1 MPNLSQLKRERMLAF
16 LQKIKDEHRDD
27 DDMLIALG
35 EIESELTSK
44 KYGLV
49 WEQHEE
55 AVDVMMRDNVPVFTE
70 VPEREI
76 TAAPGQGY
84 NFILEGDN
92 LHSLRLLE
100 KTHKGKIDIIYID
113 PPYNRGGNDFRYEDT
128 FVEKQ
133 DGFRHSKW
141 LSFMESRLRIAWQLL
156 KSDGVIFI
164 SIDDFEMG
172 ALRMLCDDVFGEAF
186 FLCNIVWQ
194 KRYSRENREAI
205 GDAHEYILVYAKDM
219 DRIIRYAET
228 NDIPIATFSRANGE
242 LRKEF
247 EKFNNSSKLALLD
260 LTSVSYAIEDNKA
273 LIYALEQFLSIM
285 PNIRV
290 IAQTAQIDV
299 LLKYF
304 PLFLDGQEPVCKLLP
319 DLSGLGEKEPEESE
333 LAKVTD
339 LSGESFETFIDAFDH
354 NLIGHRYFKDRLR
367 YSLKNFISL
376 NKAKEQKVL
385 SIFLFGASGIGK
397 TEVARLIANGLQND
411 CYLAK
416 INFQNYSSQDALNSL
431 IGSPAGYVGCNHGEL
446 SEKIQKSK
454 VGVLLCDE
462 FEKTTRPVFSFFLEL
477 LEEGRFTDSMAREY
491 DMDGYVIIFTSN
503 LLSEAEYKKVIPPE
517 LQTRFDLV
525 CEFEEPT
532 TAEKTAFLD
541 LLLEMAKTKYSEQ
554 FAKIEITEDDK
565 KRLYAFDYS
574 SLSALRDIKR
584 VFNNRLMDYFVE
596 KGVL

>member
-1 MPNLSQLKRERMLAF
+1 MLDSCSKVCIDISALVHF
-16 LQKIKDEHRDD
+16 LITNKNNIEPTYINFTSMAEDTVVIAEVAIAESAMELLPLLFSDYKCYFEEDGEENSSSEEAHEFKPYPRQKIY
-27 DDMLIALG
+27 
-35 EIESELTSK
+35 
-44 KYGLV
+44 KYNNAQDL
-49 WEQHEE
+49 
-55 AVDVMMRDNVPVFTE
+55 
-70 VPEREI
+70 
-76 TAAPGQGY
+76 
-84 NFILEGDN
+84 
-92 LHSLRLLE
+92 
-100 KTHKGKIDIIYID
+100 DI
-113 PPYNRGGNDFRYEDT
+113 
-128 FVEKQ
+128 
-133 DGFRHSKW
+133 
-141 LSFMESRLRIAWQLL
+141 
-156 KSDGVIFI
+156 
-164 SIDDFEMG
+164 
-172 ALRMLCDDVFGEAF
+172 
-186 FLCNIVWQ
+186 
-194 KRYSRENREAI
+194 
-205 GDAHEYILVYAKDM
+205 
-219 DRIIRYAET
+219 IIRYAET
-228 NDIPIATFSRANGE
+228 NDIPIATFSRASGE

-247 EKFNNSSKLALLD
+247 EQFNKSSKLAILD

-290 IAQTAQIDV
+290 IAQTSQIDV

-304 PLFLDGQEPVCKLLP
+304 PLFLDGQEPVCKFLP
-319 DLSGLGEKEPEESE
+319 DLSGLGEKEPEEIK
-333 LAKVTD
+333 LTKVTD
-339 LSGESFETFIDAFDH
+339 LSGGAFDAFINAFNH
-354 NLIGHRYFKDRLR
+354 NLIGHNYFKERLR
-367 YSLKNFISL
+367 YALKNFVSL
-376 NKAKEQKVL
+376 NKAKEQTVL

-397 TEVARLIANGLQND
+397 TEVARLIASGLQND

-503 LLSEAEYKKVIPPE
+503 LLSEAEYKKAIPTE

-532 TAEKTAFLD
+532 MAEKTAFLD

-554 FAKIEITEDDK
+554 FAEIEMTEDEK
-565 KRLYAFDYS
+565 KQLYAFDYS

-584 VFNNRLMDYFVE
+584 VFNNRLMDYFAE
-596 KGVL
+596 KGVLR

>member
-1 MPNLSQLKRERMLAF
+1 MEQPEKKKSHDFNIYYLNFSKVYEIAMMINNVILT
-16 LQKIKDEHRDD
+16 KIETDKSSSFEEQY
-27 DDMLIALG
+27 G
-35 EIESELTSK
+35 YTSSIS
-44 KYGLV
+44 
-49 WEQHEE
+49 
-55 AVDVMMRDNVPVFTE
+55 A
-70 VPEREI
+70 
-76 TAAPGQGY
+76 QG
-84 NFILEGDN
+84 
-92 LHSLRLLE
+92 
-100 KTHKGKIDIIYID
+100 T
-113 PPYNRGGNDFRYEDT
+113 
-128 FVEKQ
+128 KQ
-133 DGFRHSKW
+133 
-141 LSFMESRLRIAWQLL
+141 
-156 KSDGVIFI
+156 
-164 SIDDFEMG
+164 
-172 ALRMLCDDVFGEAF
+172 
-186 FLCNIVWQ
+186 
-194 KRYSRENREAI
+194 
-205 GDAHEYILVYAKDM
+205 
-219 DRIIRYAET
+219 
-228 NDIPIATFSRANGE
+228 
-242 LRKEF
+242 
-247 EKFNNSSKLALLD
+247 
-260 LTSVSYAIEDNKA
+260 
-273 LIYALEQFLSIM
+273 
-285 PNIRV
+285 
-290 IAQTAQIDV
+290 
-299 LLKYF
+299 
-304 PLFLDGQEPVCKLLP
+304 FLDGIKASISADARETSTSSSKVVESLDVKTTKSILLRRVIEQCASVTVLDSSAEGDLVKVDRVKLEL
-319 DLSGLGEKEPEESE
+319 LNEES
-333 LAKVTD
+333 
-339 LSGESFETFIDAFDH
+339 
-354 NLIGHRYFKDRLR
+354 LR
-367 YSLKNFISL
+367 QFLSL

-596 KGVL
+596 KDVL

>member
-1 MPNLSQLKRERMLAF
+1 MLDSCSEVCIDISALVHF
-16 LQKIKDEHRDD
+16 LITNKNNIEPTYINFTSMAEDTVVIAEVAIAESAMELLPLLFSDYKCYFEEDGEENSSSEEAHEFKPYPRQKIY
-27 DDMLIALG
+27 
-35 EIESELTSK
+35 
-44 KYGLV
+44 KYNNAQDL
-49 WEQHEE
+49 
-55 AVDVMMRDNVPVFTE
+55 
-70 VPEREI
+70 
-76 TAAPGQGY
+76 
-84 NFILEGDN
+84 
-92 LHSLRLLE
+92 
-100 KTHKGKIDIIYID
+100 DI
-113 PPYNRGGNDFRYEDT
+113 
-128 FVEKQ
+128 
-133 DGFRHSKW
+133 
-141 LSFMESRLRIAWQLL
+141 
-156 KSDGVIFI
+156 
-164 SIDDFEMG
+164 
-172 ALRMLCDDVFGEAF
+172 
-186 FLCNIVWQ
+186 
-194 KRYSRENREAI
+194 
-205 GDAHEYILVYAKDM
+205 
-219 DRIIRYAET
+219 IIRYAET
-228 NDIPIATFSRANGE
+228 NDIPIATFSRASGE

-247 EKFNNSSKLALLD
+247 EQFNKSSKLAILD

-285 PNIRV
+285 PNIGV
-290 IAQTAQIDV
+290 IAQTSQIDV

-319 DLSGLGEKEPEESE
+319 DLSGLGEKEPEEIK
-333 LAKVTD
+333 LTKVTD
-339 LSGESFETFIDAFDH
+339 LSGGAFDAFINAFNH
-354 NLIGHRYFKDRLR
+354 NLIGHNYFKERLR
-367 YSLKNFISL
+367 YALKNFISL
-376 NKAKEQKVL
+376 NKAKEQTVL

-397 TEVARLIANGLQND
+397 TEVARLIASGLQND

-503 LLSEAEYKKVIPPE
+503 LLSEAEYKKAIPTE

-532 TAEKTAFLD
+532 MAEKTAFLD

-554 FAKIEITEDDK
+554 FAEIEMTEDEK
-565 KRLYAFDYS
+565 KQLYAFDYS

-584 VFNNRLMDYFVE
+584 VFNNRLMDYFAE
-596 KGVL
+596 KGVLR

>member
-1 MPNLSQLKRERMLAF
+1 MDHTLFTYRNLEELRKIQEEREVFAFIFGETKDMLDSCSEVCIDISALVHF
-16 LQKIKDEHRDD
+16 LITNKNNIEPTYINFTSMAEDTVVIAEVAIAESAMELLPLLFSDYKCYFEEDGEENSSSEEAHEFKPYPRQKIY
-27 DDMLIALG
+27 
-35 EIESELTSK
+35 
-44 KYGLV
+44 KYNNAQDL
-49 WEQHEE
+49 
-55 AVDVMMRDNVPVFTE
+55 
-70 VPEREI
+70 
-76 TAAPGQGY
+76 
-84 NFILEGDN
+84 
-92 LHSLRLLE
+92 
-100 KTHKGKIDIIYID
+100 DI
-113 PPYNRGGNDFRYEDT
+113 
-128 FVEKQ
+128 
-133 DGFRHSKW
+133 
-141 LSFMESRLRIAWQLL
+141 
-156 KSDGVIFI
+156 
-164 SIDDFEMG
+164 
-172 ALRMLCDDVFGEAF
+172 
-186 FLCNIVWQ
+186 
-194 KRYSRENREAI
+194 
-205 GDAHEYILVYAKDM
+205 
-219 DRIIRYAET
+219 IIRYAET
-228 NDIPIATFSRANGE
+228 NDIPIATFSRASGE

-247 EKFNNSSKLALLD
+247 EQFNKSSKLAILD

-290 IAQTAQIDV
+290 IAQTSQIDV

-319 DLSGLGEKEPEESE
+319 DLSGLGEKEPEEIK
-333 LAKVTD
+333 LTKVTD
-339 LSGESFETFIDAFDH
+339 LSGGAFDAFINAFNH
-354 NLIGHRYFKDRLR
+354 NLIGHNYFKERLR
-367 YSLKNFISL
+367 YALKNFISL
-376 NKAKEQKVL
+376 NKAKEQTVL

-397 TEVARLIANGLQND
+397 TEVARLIASGLQND

-503 LLSEAEYKKVIPPE
+503 LLSEAEYKKAIPTE

-532 TAEKTAFLD
+532 MAEKTAFLD
-541 LLLEMAKTKYSEQ
+541 LLLEMAKIKYSEQ
-554 FAKIEITEDDK
+554 FAEIEMTEDEK
-565 KRLYAFDYS
+565 KQLYAFDYS

-584 VFNNRLMDYFVE
+584 VFNNRLMDYFAE
-596 KGVL
+596 KGVLR

>member
-1 MPNLSQLKRERMLAF
+1 MAEDTVVIAEVAIAKSAMELLPLLFSDYKCYFEEDGEENSSSEEAHEFKPYPR
-16 LQKIKDEHRDD
+16 QKIY
-27 DDMLIALG
+27 
-35 EIESELTSK
+35 
-44 KYGLV
+44 KYNNAQDL
-49 WEQHEE
+49 
-55 AVDVMMRDNVPVFTE
+55 
-70 VPEREI
+70 
-76 TAAPGQGY
+76 
-84 NFILEGDN
+84 
-92 LHSLRLLE
+92 
-100 KTHKGKIDIIYID
+100 DI
-113 PPYNRGGNDFRYEDT
+113 
-128 FVEKQ
+128 
-133 DGFRHSKW
+133 
-141 LSFMESRLRIAWQLL
+141 
-156 KSDGVIFI
+156 
-164 SIDDFEMG
+164 
-172 ALRMLCDDVFGEAF
+172 
-186 FLCNIVWQ
+186 
-194 KRYSRENREAI
+194 
-205 GDAHEYILVYAKDM
+205 
-219 DRIIRYAET
+219 IIRYTET
-228 NDIPIATFSRANGE
+228 NDIPIATFSRASGE

-247 EKFNNSSKLALLD
+247 EQFNKSSKLAILD

-290 IAQTAQIDV
+290 IAQTSQIDV

-319 DLSGLGEKEPEESE
+319 DLSGLGEKEPEEIK
-333 LAKVTD
+333 LTKVTD
-339 LSGESFETFIDAFDH
+339 LSGGAFDAFINAFNH
-354 NLIGHRYFKDRLR
+354 NLIGHNYFKERLR
-367 YSLKNFISL
+367 YALKNFISL
-376 NKAKEQKVL
+376 NKAKEQTVL

-397 TEVARLIANGLQND
+397 TEVARLIASGLQND

-503 LLSEAEYKKVIPPE
+503 LLSEAEYKKAIPTE

-532 TAEKTAFLD
+532 MAEKTAFLD

-554 FAKIEITEDDK
+554 FAEIEMTEDEK
-565 KRLYAFDYS
+565 KQLYAFDYS

-584 VFNNRLMDYFVE
+584 VFNNRLMDYFAE
-596 KGVL
+596 KGVLR